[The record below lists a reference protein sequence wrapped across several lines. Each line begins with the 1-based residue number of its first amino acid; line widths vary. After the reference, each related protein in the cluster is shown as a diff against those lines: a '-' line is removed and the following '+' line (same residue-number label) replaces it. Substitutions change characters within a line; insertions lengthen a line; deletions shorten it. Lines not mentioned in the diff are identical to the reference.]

1 MHTNLETPFRCDVVK
16 LAMIKNSRVAEVL
29 FGGAV
34 YDCICLF
41 EPAAGP
47 PAATS
52 GPQPAS

>member
-41 EPAAGP
+41 EPAGAP
-47 PAATS
+47 LPAAS
-52 GPQPAS
+52 GPSPTP